1 MSRVGDRGATSRFAA
16 CLLLMGLILTG
27 CAATRGG
34 ADADEVAT
42 AVERHFKITDVKVS
56 HREISQSFGSTT
68 IVVLTADR
76 PRDTVANVPGF
87 TEELLKAA
95 YSVRNWK
102 PTAGVR
108 VVLRDYDGAPLGSAL
123 EQSGWKVVGWD
134 ESDPGTVFVSFS
146 ELQEIYGKWP
156 SRIGPA

>member
-1 MSRVGDRGATSRFAA
+1 
-16 CLLLMGLILTG
+16 MGLILTG

-42 AVERHFKITDVKVS
+42 AVERHVKITDVKVS

-76 PRDTVANVPGF
+76 PRDTVANVSGF

-102 PTAGVR
+102 PSGGVR
-108 VVLRDYDGAPLGSAL
+108 VVLRDHDGAPLGSAL

-134 ESDPGTVFVSFS
+134 ESDTGTVFVSFS
-146 ELQEIYGKWP
+146 EPQERYGKWP